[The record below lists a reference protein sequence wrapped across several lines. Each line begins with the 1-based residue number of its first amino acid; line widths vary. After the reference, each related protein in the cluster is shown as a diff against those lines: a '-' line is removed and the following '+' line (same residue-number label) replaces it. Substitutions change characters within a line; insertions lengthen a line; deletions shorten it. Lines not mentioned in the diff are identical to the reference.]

1 MKILIVEDEMDLR
14 NSLKKGLEKRGYSVD
29 VASDGEEGLE
39 KAFVNSYD
47 LMILDLNLPR
57 VDGLTVLD
65 EIRKEDKMLKVLILS
80 ARTEVSERIRGLDGG
95 ANDYLV
101 KPFHFDELEAR
112 VRSLLRRSFV
122 QNDVIMRCGTL
133 EVNTSSRE
141 VYQDSERI
149 ELTRTEFAILEYLLV
164 NVGRKV
170 SSEELMEH
178 VYDSNTDLFSNSLAV
193 HIHSLRKKIKHD
205 VIKNVR
211 GFGYFISGEE

>member
-14 NSLKKGLEKRGYSVD
+14 NSLKKGLEKKGYSVD

-65 EIRKEDKMLKVLILS
+65 EIRKKDKLMKVLILS
-80 ARTEVSERIRGLDGG
+80 ARTEVSERIKGLDGG
-95 ANDYLV
+95 ANDYMV

-122 QNDVIMRCGTL
+122 QNDVIMKCGTL

-149 ELTRTEFAILEYLLV
+149 ELTRTEFAILEYLLI
-164 NVGRKV
+164 NSGRKV

-193 HIHSLRKKIKHD
+193 HIHYLRKKIKHD